1 MVTSDESG
9 AAVDV
14 SIAHSGLAEE
24 VVVLEWLVDDGQ
36 LVDVGSPLVLIESE
50 KTELELESPAA
61 GRLEIVRRAS
71 DMEVPVGTVIGKIWT
86 SA

>member
-24 VVVLEWLVDDGQ
+24 FVVLEWLVDDGQ

-61 GRLEIVRRAS
+61 GRLEIVRPAS
-71 DMEVPVGTVIGKIWT
+71 DIEVPVGTVIGKIWT
-86 SA
+86 SG